1 MQVVKTLKNPVNY
14 IILLGFVIVLGI
26 VYCTM
31 TDNVAMQSML
41 ISVSFAY
48 VTLLFIGKLVNKAI
62 DRKLLYILF
71 ASIALVFFNV
81 TLSGPGGFD
90 YYKKAI
96 MYSALL
102 MWLAIC
108 LYSQVS
114 RRTVFCIYVLNI
126 IIAILYQLFYDQ
138 GWLIV
143 DGEIYLT
150 LNFSNPNL
158 AGMFL
163 MNTLLYLA
171 IFIVAGCAVFSR
183 FQNIVNLCIVLS
195 IFIAVFGLLL
205 LTGNRSSILSV
216 GIFVVLV
223 LLDILIKK
231 KFWLNKFFCFA
242 VAIIPFLFV
251 FWYVANAGDL
261 DMEVT
266 LGTSGEGKTN
276 TSRNHVWLPILENC
290 FHYFLIGDY
299 YGISGGT
306 GFSQLHNTHL
316 DVYASYGFVVFA
328 LFISFIYKVIRIG
341 FMNSYDLFTRC
352 GVYAFIATMGS
363 ACFEASLVAG
373 SAGFYLLTGGFLLLT
388 NYKQFNR
395 VPL

>member
-1 MQVVKTLKNPVNY
+1 MQVVKALNKPVNY

-26 VYCTM
+26 VYFTM

-48 VTLLFIGKLVNKAI
+48 VTLLFIGKIVKKTI
-62 DRKLLYILF
+62 DRKLLYIVL

-96 MYSALL
+96 MFSALL
-102 MWLAIC
+102 MWIAVC
-108 LYSQVS
+108 LFSQVS
-114 RRTVFCIYVLNI
+114 RKTVIRIYALNI

-138 GWLIV
+138 GWVII
-143 DGEIYLT
+143 DGEIYIT

-158 AGMFL
+158 AGIFV

-171 IFIVAGCAVFSR
+171 IFIIAGRAVFSR
-183 FQNIVNLCIVLS
+183 FQNIVNLCIAIS

-205 LTGNRSSILSV
+205 ITGNRSSILSI

-223 LLDILIKK
+223 LLDIFIKK
-231 KFWLNKFFCFA
+231 RFWLNKYFCFA

-251 FWYVANAGDL
+251 FWYVANAGNL

-276 TSRNHVWLPILENC
+276 TSRNHVWMPILENF
-290 FHYFLIGDY
+290 FHFFLIGDY
-299 YGISGGT
+299 YGISDGT
-306 GFSQLHNTHL
+306 GFAQLHNTHL
-316 DVYASYGFVVFA
+316 DVYASYGIVVFA

-341 FMNSYDLFTRC
+341 FMKSYDLFTRC

-363 ACFEASLVAG
+363 SCFEAGLVAG
-373 SAGFYLLTGGFLLLT
+373 SSGFYLLTGGFLLFT
-388 NYKQFNR
+388 NYIHYNR
-395 VPL
+395 ITS